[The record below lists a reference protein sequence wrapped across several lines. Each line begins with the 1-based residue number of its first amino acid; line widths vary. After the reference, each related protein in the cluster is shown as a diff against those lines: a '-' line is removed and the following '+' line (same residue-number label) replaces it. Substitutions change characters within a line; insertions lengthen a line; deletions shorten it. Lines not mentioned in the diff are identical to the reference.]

1 MIKAGGSDLLD
12 MQLYMQRQ
20 QQQQNTVKL
29 NLNNNITGSIIDTT
43 SNTTSLSVSTTDVV
57 ELCESDRI
65 ATVADDNG
73 ELLFNQRAL
82 QRYILHCAQQV
93 EGGMRG

>member
-1 MIKAGGSDLLD
+1 MIKAGGSDLLEL
-12 MQLYMQRQ
+12 QLYMQRQ

-29 NLNNNITGSIIDTT
+29 NPNNNITGSIIDTT
-43 SNTTSLSVSTTDVV
+43 LNTSLSVSTTDVV

-73 ELLFNQRAL
+73 ELLFN
-82 QRYILHCAQQV
+82 
-93 EGGMRG
+93 